1 MLYGGGAHLLEE
13 AHLFPSFA
21 HQERK
26 AWSLE
31 MRSVA
36 VGEES

>member
-26 AWSLE
+26 TWSLE

-36 VGEES
+36 